1 MGHGLY
7 ERLQA
12 THRYYQ
18 PCQHPGPEG
27 WAVTDTRPRATCRE
41 QPWATSS
48 YVTTAITYWV
58 TRPGGLGV
66 GPTRVVVNGN
76 PRTAPDAY
84 LRLPAPGL
92 RTDGPVRPEN
102 RHLAEAKVA
111 NWKLL
116 KGAAAHRVRGGE
128 GVDAE
133 QEARAGC

>member
-1 MGHGLY
+1 MGHEQLRHDCHHLLGY
-7 ERLQA
+7 S
-12 THRYYQ
+12 
-18 PCQHPGPEG
+18 PGS
-27 WAVTDTRPRATCRE
+27 T
-41 QPWATSS
+41 
-48 YVTTAITYWV
+48 I
-58 TRPGGLGV
+58 GV

-133 QEARAGC
+133 QVARAGC

>member
-1 MGHGLY
+1 MGHEQLRHDCHHLLGY
-7 ERLQA
+7 S
-12 THRYYQ
+12 
-18 PCQHPGPEG
+18 PGS
-27 WAVTDTRPRATCRE
+27 T
-41 QPWATSS
+41 
-48 YVTTAITYWV
+48 I
-58 TRPGGLGV
+58 GV

-111 NWKLL
+111 NWKLP

-133 QEARAGC
+133 QVARAGC